1 MLRNLF
7 ISSYRFFIKNKTSSL
22 INIFGLSVG
31 LASCILIFVYISFEL
46 SFDNYHSNKNNIYR
60 VVRHNLSNSGEEYN
74 DETEYPLGEF
84 LRLSFPDIETI
95 ARTHLSEERIVRVE
109 NESYLEDNLLFAEPD
124 IFKIFDFNWIEG
136 KKESALNDK
145 HSVVLTKSLCEKYF
159 KDSSP
164 IGKIISLENGI
175 NLKVSGIV
183 EDAPQNTHLPF
194 SIIINIDALN
204 EEFIGFNY
212 DRWSV
217 ILSDFCVYLLLND
230 SYNLSNLENQIT
242 EKVRTHLEANENDV
256 YSYHLQSLSDIHYDI
271 QYNGVVYTSSRKIIW
286 VFALIGLFIL
296 VIANIN
302 FINLSIAQSIKKS
315 KEVGIRKV
323 IGAYRSLLIRR
334 FLIEAY
340 LITTVAVII
349 AVVLAE
355 ISLPLLNRYLGN
367 NIQFN
372 LYSNSGI
379 VLFVLILLF
388 ITGLSTGLYPAFVLS
403 SYKPLDAIKNKI
415 SSHKRSVK
423 YLRNS
428 LIVIQFV
435 VSQVLIIGTIII
447 SLQMNFI
454 QNKDLGFESD
464 SIIKFSVPD
473 QEKADVL
480 KSKLLENSNIFSFT
494 QGISS
499 PMAGDD
505 ERFTSGLYTI
515 EMGRENSIDCEVKTC
530 DEDYLKTFK
539 MKMVAGE
546 WDILRRTADSL
557 RKIVVNETL
566 CKMLGFETNLD
577 AVGVRINYGRI
588 VGVIEDFHSESFH
601 ETMEPVVFF
610 YYPRFFGMGYAKV
623 NPKNMPQAIEHIESV
638 WNDLFPEQYFD
649 YEILDDYLESLYNKD
664 KQMSQ
669 IIRFFSIIAIILA
682 CLGLFGL
689 ISYVV
694 VQKTPEIGIRK
705 VLGASY
711 KNLIS
716 QISNE
721 YIKLI
726 IISNL
731 IAWPVSWYFIENWLN
746 QFAFRINF
754 PWYVLIIAF
763 VISIILALFTIS
775 FQTIKAIRIN
785 PVESLKYE

>member
-1 MLRNLF
+1 MFKNLL
-7 ISSYRFFIKNKTSSL
+7 ISSYRFFIKNKVSFL

-31 LASCILIFVYISFEL
+31 LASCILIFIYISYEL
-46 SFDNYHSNKNNIYR
+46 SFDDYHSNKNNIYR
-60 VVRHNLSNSGEEYN
+60 IVKHTLANSGEEFN
-74 DETEYPLGEF
+74 GETEYPLGEF
-84 LRLSFPDIETI
+84 VKLSFPDINTI
-95 ARTHLSEERIVRVE
+95 ARTKLSEDRIVKVY
-109 NESYLEDNLLFAEPD
+109 NESYLEDNILFAEPD
-124 IFKIFDFNWIEG
+124 IFNIFDFDWLEG
-136 KKESALNDK
+136 NKESALNDK
-145 HSVVLTKSLCEKYF
+145 HSVVLTKSLCKKYF

-164 IGKIISLENGI
+164 IGEIISLENGI

-183 EDAPQNTHLPF
+183 KDAPKNTHLPY
-194 SIIINIDALN
+194 SMIINIEALN
-204 EEFIGFNY
+204 NEFVGMSY
-212 DRWSV
+212 DRWT
-217 ILSDFCVYLLLND
+217 ILLSDFCVYVLLND
-230 SYNLSNLENQIT
+230 SYNISNLEKQIT
-242 EKVRTHLEANENDV
+242 EKVRNHLETNEKDV
-256 YSYHLQSLSDIHYDI
+256 YSYHLQSLSDIHYDT
-271 QYNGVVYTSSRKIIW
+271 QYYGRVYTSSKKIIW
-286 VFALIGLFIL
+286 VFALVGLFIL
-296 VIANIN
+296 IIANIN

-315 KEVGIRKV
+315 KEVGIRKIV
-323 IGAYRSLLIRR
+323 GAHRSLLIRR

-340 LITTVAVII
+340 LITSLAVII
-349 AVVLAE
+349 AIILAE
-355 ISLPLLNRYLGN
+355 ISMPLLNRYLGN
-367 NIQFN
+367 DVQFT
-372 LYSNSGI
+372 LYSNSGNVFFI
-379 VLFVLILLF
+379 LILMF

-428 LIVIQFV
+428 LIIIQFI
-435 VSQVLIIGTIII
+435 VSQVLIIGTIVI

-480 KSKLLENSNIFSFT
+480 KSKLLENPNISSFT

-499 PMAGDD
+499 PMAGED
-505 ERFTSGLYTI
+505 ERFTSGLYTR
-515 EMGRENSIDCEVKTC
+515 EMGRENSIDCDLKTC

-546 WDILRRTADSL
+546 WDILDRTADSL

-566 CKMLGFETNLD
+566 CRMLGFETNLD

-588 VGVIEDFHSESFH
+588 VGVVEDFHSESFH

-610 YYPRFFGMGYAKV
+610 YYPRFFGMAYAKV
-623 NPKNMPQAIEHIESV
+623 NPQNMQQSIQHIESV
-638 WNDLFPEQYFD
+638 WNELFPEQFFN
-649 YEILDDYLESLYNKD
+649 YEILDNYLEGLYNKD
-664 KQMSQ
+664 KQISQ
-669 IIRFFSIIAIILA
+669 IIRFFSVIAIILA

-705 VLGASY
+705 VLGANY
-711 KNLIS
+711 NNLFS

-726 IISNL
+726 IVSNL
-731 IAWPVSWYFIENWLN
+731 IAWPVSWYFIEKWLT
-746 QFAFRINF
+746 QFAFRISF
-754 PWYVLIIAF
+754 PWYVFIIAF
-763 VISIILALFTIS
+763 LISVLLTMFTIS